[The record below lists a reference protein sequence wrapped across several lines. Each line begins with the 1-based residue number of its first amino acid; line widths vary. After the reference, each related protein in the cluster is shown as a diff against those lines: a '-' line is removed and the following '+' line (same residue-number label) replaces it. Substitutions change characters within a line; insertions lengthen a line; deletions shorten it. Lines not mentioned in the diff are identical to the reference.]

1 MARNDLHVSTEGECV
16 KEVGPYFTAAG
27 LLAHKRTQA
36 IIIQVGVGWNA
47 RKGPSFFRAEGA
59 YPYVNI
65 WVYIH
70 LSNRMR
76 INVLINIH
84 ISDVHARVSLLCP
97 CSGTGVGTWRGPW
110 CGTCRLT
117 AHRQVSTHC
126 RTSLTVELHCRPS
139 LQNFTVELTFAAEL
153 HCRTSL

>member
-1 MARNDLHVSTEGECV
+1 MALRRRRNRDTQTLHTITRSMQTYREAGTQMARNDLHVSTEGECV

-65 WVYIH
+65 WVYIYTY
-70 LSNRMR
+70 
-76 INVLINIH
+76 LI
-84 ISDVHARVSLLCP
+84 VCA
-97 CSGTGVGTWRGPW
+97 
-110 CGTCRLT
+110 
-117 AHRQVSTHC
+117 
-126 RTSLTVELHCRPS
+126 
-139 LQNFTVELTFAAEL
+139 
-153 HCRTSL
+153 